1 MLSATT
7 TARRGDE
14 GVYRQ
19 ITHTLWSIVYL
30 LGECKWVCD
39 YGVMTKWIVALL
51 SGLTLAVAQPAP
63 SAAAKEVL
71 AASDALKQAM
81 MKKDAAALQKLLH
94 EDLTYSHSN
103 ARLQDKADVVKVTMG
118 NTTIEAMDF
127 SDVTVRVY
135 GATALIR
142 ANVDIRNSTGGKS
155 TTSHINVLFVWLKGP
170 GGWQLVGRQATQ
182 VSPPTT
188 P

>member
-1 MLSATT
+1 
-7 TARRGDE
+7 
-14 GVYRQ
+14 
-19 ITHTLWSIVYL
+19 
-30 LGECKWVCD
+30 
-39 YGVMTKWIVALL
+39 MTKWIVVFL

-103 ARLQDKADVVKVTMG
+103 ARKQTKADVVEAATGK
-118 NTTIEAMDF
+118 TTIEAMDF
-127 SDVTVRVY
+127 SDATVRVY
-135 GATALIR
+135 GTTGLIR
-142 ANVDIRNSTGGKS
+142 ANVDMRNSTDGKS
-155 TTSHINVLFVWLKGP
+155 TTSHLNILFVWLKGP
-170 GGWQLVGRQATQ
+170 GGWQLVARQATQ

>member
-1 MLSATT
+1 
-7 TARRGDE
+7 
-14 GVYRQ
+14 
-19 ITHTLWSIVYL
+19 
-30 LGECKWVCD
+30 
-39 YGVMTKWIVALL
+39 MTKWIVVFL

-94 EDLTYSHSN
+94 EDLTYSHSS
-103 ARLQDKADVVKVTMG
+103 AHLQTKADVVKATLG
-118 NTTIEAMDF
+118 ATTIEAMDL
-127 SDVTVRVY
+127 SDIGVRVY

-142 ANVDIRNSTGGKS
+142 ANVDMRNSTDGKS
-155 TTSHINVLFVWLKGP
+155 TTSHLNVLFVWLKGP
-170 GGWQLVGRQATQ
+170 GGWQLVARQATQ

>member
-1 MLSATT
+1 
-7 TARRGDE
+7 
-14 GVYRQ
+14 
-19 ITHTLWSIVYL
+19 
-30 LGECKWVCD
+30 
-39 YGVMTKWIVALL
+39 MTKWIVALL
-51 SGLTLAVAQPAP
+51 SGLTLVAAPPDPAAV
-63 SAAAKEVL
+63 KEVL

-81 MKKDAAALQKLLH
+81 MKKDAAGMQKYLH
-94 EDLTYSHSN
+94 EDLTYSHSS
-103 ARLQDKADVVKVTMG
+103 ALLQNKADVVKATMG
-118 NTTIEAMDF
+118 ATTIEAMDF

-135 GATALIR
+135 GTTALIR
-142 ANVDIRNSTGGKS
+142 ANVDMRNSTDGKS

>member
-1 MLSATT
+1 
-7 TARRGDE
+7 
-14 GVYRQ
+14 
-19 ITHTLWSIVYL
+19 
-30 LGECKWVCD
+30 
-39 YGVMTKWIVALL
+39 MTKWIVALL
-51 SGLTLAVAQPAP
+51 SGLTLAAAP
-63 SAAAKEVL
+63 PDPAAKEVL

-81 MKKDAAALQKLLH
+81 MKKDAAGLQKYLH
-94 EDLTYSHSN
+94 EDLTYSHSS
-103 ARLQDKADVVKVTMG
+103 ALLQNKADVVKATMG
-118 NTTIEAMDF
+118 ATTIEAMDF

-135 GATALIR
+135 GTTALIR
-142 ANVDIRNSTGGKS
+142 ANVDMRNSTGGKS

>member
-1 MLSATT
+1 
-7 TARRGDE
+7 
-14 GVYRQ
+14 
-19 ITHTLWSIVYL
+19 
-30 LGECKWVCD
+30 
-39 YGVMTKWIVALL
+39 MTKWIVALL
-51 SGLTLAVAQPAP
+51 SGLTLAAAPPDPA
-63 SAAAKEVL
+63 AVKEVL

-81 MKKDAAALQKLLH
+81 MKKDAAGLQKYLH
-94 EDLTYSHSN
+94 EDLTYSHSS
-103 ARLQDKADVVKVTMG
+103 ALLQNKADVMKATMG
-118 NTTIEAMDF
+118 ATTIEAMDF

-135 GATALIR
+135 GTTALIR
-142 ANVDIRNSTGGKS
+142 ANVDMRNSTGGKS

>member
-1 MLSATT
+1 MLDFLP
-7 TARRGDE
+7 ARGARFALSYE
-14 GVYRQ
+14 
-19 ITHTLWSIVYL
+19 
-30 LGECKWVCD
+30 
-39 YGVMTKWIVALL
+39 VMTKWIVVFL

-63 SAAAKEVL
+63 SAAKEVL

-81 MKKDAAALQKLLH
+81 MKKDAAVLEKLLH

-103 ARLQDKADVVKVTMG
+103 ARLQTKADVVKATLG
-118 NTTIEAMDF
+118 ETTIEAMDF
-127 SDVTVRVY
+127 SDATVRVY

-142 ANVDIRNSTGGKS
+142 ANVDMRNSTGGKS
-155 TTSHINVLFVWLKGP
+155 TTSHINCLFVWLKGP